1 MFVAKIL
8 ILVICVILYKVN
20 ANETHNNSTASITGS
35 SKPRGP
41 SSQIGD
47 NGKPGCDCNKTECP
61 CSDGMEACCR
71 GGFCCGGDFPI
82 CCSTV
87 CCSAENPICC
97 DGNKCCPKD

>member
-8 ILVICVILYKVN
+8 IIVICVILYKVN
-20 ANETHNNSTASITGS
+20 ANETHSNSTAP

-61 CSDGMEACCR
+61 CSAGMEACCR